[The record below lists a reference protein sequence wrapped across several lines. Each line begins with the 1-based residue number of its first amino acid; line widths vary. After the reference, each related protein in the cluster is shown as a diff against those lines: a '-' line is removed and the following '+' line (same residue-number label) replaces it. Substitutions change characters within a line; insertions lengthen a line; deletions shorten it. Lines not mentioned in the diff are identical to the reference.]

1 MPRPRTI
8 AAAALLLVPVV
19 AGGFFLQGPSGRG
32 NYTLFQQVQTLVT
45 RAYVDSMSDA
55 QVFQKS
61 ATGLV
66 RELNDPYSEL
76 LAPKQSED
84 FNRTTNGRYGG
95 TGMLIGQQN
104 DPGGPSVV
112 VVEQV
117 FPNTPAEQG
126 GVVEGDRVVMVD
138 TTTTAGISLDQVSNM
153 LRGPVGTAVN
163 VTYIRPGVPEPI
175 KLHFIRK
182 EVHIPAV
189 QVDTTFDGNIGY
201 IDLQTF
207 NENAAQEVFTAVQK
221 LQARGAKGLV
231 LDMRSNGGGIVDQAL
246 AVSSLFLH
254 DGQPIVSVRSRGDAE
269 TSAARGTHLT
279 TDMPMVVLVDSNSA
293 SATEIVAGALQDHD

>member
-19 AGGFFLQGPSGRG
+19 AGGFFLEGPTGRG
-32 NYTLFQQVQTLVT
+32 NFTLFQQVQTLVA

-104 DPGGPSVV
+104 DGPGTPNVV

-138 TTTTAGISLDQVSNM
+138 TTPTAGISLDQVSNL

-163 VTYIRPGVPEPI
+163 VTYNRPGVPDPI

-189 QVDTTFDGNIGY
+189 PIDTTFDGIGY
-201 IDLQTF
+201 IELQTF
-207 NENAAQEVFTAVQK
+207 NENAAQEVYTAVQK
-221 LQARGAKGLV
+221 LQARGA
-231 LDMRSNGGGIVDQAL
+231 
-246 AVSSLFLH
+246 
-254 DGQPIVSVRSRGDAE
+254 
-269 TSAARGTHLT
+269 
-279 TDMPMVVLVDSNSA
+279 
-293 SATEIVAGALQDHD
+293 